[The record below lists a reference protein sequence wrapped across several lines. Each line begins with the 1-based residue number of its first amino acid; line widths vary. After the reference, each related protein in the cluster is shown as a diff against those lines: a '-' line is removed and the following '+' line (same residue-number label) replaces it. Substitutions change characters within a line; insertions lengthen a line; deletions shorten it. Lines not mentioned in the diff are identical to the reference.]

1 MPVNTD
7 IILQGTQNNP
17 LQILMGY
24 AQLGQLGQQQRAMSQ
39 QYNANVAQSEAIRG
53 ATGPDGQVDWGKA
66 LANLAADE
74 RGAYNAPQFNA
85 SVQQMRNAQLE
96 NTSKQYDI
104 DTKQFD
110 LAKKQNEWLRGGFGS
125 FLNNPNATRQDVMKF
140 AATGLKQGLI
150 TPDQLVTALQSA
162 PEGGPELQQWL
173 REGYVQALNGEAQL
187 KALMPQTQIVNTG
200 NSQQLLNID
209 PLTGAPTMAGS
220 LQNTLSPESSSEMV
234 RVTGPDGTDYLVP
247 KGQLLGQGGQATGG
261 FTGGGGNGRYPG
273 NSGAAPGG
281 IPGGFQAS
289 ARPGQVASAEVAA
302 KGGAER
308 FNNLMA
314 DADGLRNTMA
324 GYDNALA
331 ALDNLGSSGPGMS
344 PVMTVKAGLEAFG
357 LPVDA
362 DQNRNWQELHKY
374 LENAANEA
382 AKSAGY
388 SGSDA
393 GRAMFRGGQ
402 PSADTMN
409 PAALKE
415 AIQYVRAQAAGK
427 LAKQQAAQRFADGN
441 GGDLTKYSQFETR
454 WNKAYNPDAMY
465 MASLGDDEAAQYW
478 KSLPAKKRQAVEK
491 SYDQMA
497 ALGAFE

>member
-7 IILQGTQNNP
+7 IILRGTQNNP
-17 LQILMGY
+17 LESLLGY
-24 AQLGQLGQQQRAMSQ
+24 AQLGQAGMQQRAMNQ

-53 ATGPDGQVDWGKA
+53 ATGQDGQVDWGKA
-66 LANLAADE
+66 LSNLAADP

-85 SVQQMRNAQLE
+85 SVQQMRNSQLE

-110 LAKKQNEWLRGGFGS
+110 LAKKQNDWLKSGFGAM
-125 FLNNPNATRQDVMKF
+125 LNNPNATRQDVIKY
-140 AATGLKQGLI
+140 AAGGLHQGLV
-150 TPDQLVTALQSA
+150 TPDQLMGALQSA

-173 REGYVQALNGEAQL
+173 RQNYVQSLQNEAQL
-187 KALMPQTQIVNTG
+187 KAIMPQTQVINTG
-200 NSQQLLNID
+200 SGQQVLNVD
-209 PLTGAPTMAGS
+209 PITGAPTVAGS
-220 LQNTLSPESSSEMV
+220 LQNTLGPEAAAEMV

-247 KGQLLGQGGQATGG
+247 KGQLLGQGGQAPGG
-261 FTGGGGNGRYPG
+261 FAGGGGNGRYPG
-273 NSGAAPGG
+273 NSGAPMGG
-281 IPGGFQAS
+281 MPGGFQAS
-289 ARPGQVASAEVAA
+289 ARPGQMASAEVAA

-308 FNNLMA
+308 FNGLMA
-314 DADGLRNTMA
+314 DADGLRNTIA
-324 GYDNALA
+324 GYDNAMG
-331 ALDNLGSSGPGMS
+331 ALDRLGTSGPGMS
-344 PVMTVKAGLEAFG
+344 PVMTVNAGLEAFG

-362 DQNRNWQELHKY
+362 DQNKNWQELHKY

-402 PSADTMN
+402 PSADAMN

-415 AIQYVRAQAAGK
+415 AIQYVRAQSAGK
-427 LAKQQAAQRFADGN
+427 LAKQQAAQQFADGN

-465 MASLGDDEAAQYW
+465 MASLGDAEAAQYW
-478 KSLPAKKRQAVEK
+478 KSLPEAKRKAVEK

-497 ALGAFE
+497 SLGAF